1 MTSYGRTTIA
11 ESKMMFHPT
20 DRIEQYRLFF
30 FLTDLGR
37 VEITTKKLV
46 EHFYGKQYQIDAINQ
61 LYVPNLYKNS
71 YRFNYYYPWFYLLEK
86 RDIAILDTIFSN
98 KTKESEYYTT
108 KKTHGKKKF
117 TVVCDLFC

>member
-11 ESKMMFHPT
+11 ESKMMFYPT

-61 LYVPNLYKNS
+61 PFDPEYHNAVLFVEDE
-71 YRFNYYYPWFYLLEK
+71 RFDEP
-86 RDIAILDTIFSN
+86 
-98 KTKESEYYTT
+98 
-108 KKTHGKKKF
+108 
-117 TVVCDLFC
+117 TVVEELQKGYQRGDKIIRYSMVKVSN